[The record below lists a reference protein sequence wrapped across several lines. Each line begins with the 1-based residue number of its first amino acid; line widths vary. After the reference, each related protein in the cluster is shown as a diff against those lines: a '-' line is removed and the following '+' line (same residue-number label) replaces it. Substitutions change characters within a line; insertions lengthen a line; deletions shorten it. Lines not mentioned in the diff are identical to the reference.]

1 MNLRQT
7 TFGLAALLAACGGD
21 DGASGGG
28 GSSGSSGVSSS
39 GGGPGTSGDETGGP
53 GTSAPTTGTPGE
65 TGVSDSATTA
75 VTGETGTSTSDGSSS
90 SGSSDATTDEPPP
103 LPFEC
108 GAFTPGDDLS
118 VCTATYLGGPGVDAP
133 GGVDV
138 APDGAVLVGGAFPG
152 HAFGERGTDGDGVV
166 LRLAADGRSVLAAQ
180 RTAAA
185 VTSLEV
191 AWPGGQV
198 AVATADSVMLL
209 PAGLGAPLW
218 TAAVAGVSRVS
229 VGSDG
234 TVAAL
239 HGKQVTVFDPQGAQL
254 GDFAVAGTR
263 VDDLA
268 VHAGSATVLATGYRQ
283 SDQGACQQYKSTFI
297 RSYAYDGTL
306 GWTNYDWN
314 GNDVDDTEDCADSE
328 GKGLAIGRDG
338 LLYYAAKSD
347 GGNTVHRKQ
356 PRDLQVNV
364 ENNSFDPYN
373 TPYGFKGANAL
384 GYYARF
390 DPQTGDH
397 LGGQFL
403 LARKANNN
411 EDPAAAE
418 ANAAVPEQAT
428 ALADGTMVI
437 VGSSAYLLAGH
448 DKQSVGGVKVGS
460 YAAYEPFVLLVAP
473 DFSQR
478 LAWTAFTV
486 SGPGFARAVGVGD
499 QSAALL
505 FGQSQGDSAKGPLI
519 TVDALQPAPG
529 GDAEA
534 YLVVLPTP

>member
-1 MNLRQT
+1 M
-7 TFGLAALLAACGGD
+7 FGQPV
-21 DGASGGG
+21 GAS
-28 GSSGSSGVSSS
+28 
-39 GGGPGTSGDETGGP
+39 
-53 GTSAPTTGTPGE
+53 
-65 TGVSDSATTA
+65 
-75 VTGETGTSTSDGSSS
+75 
-90 SGSSDATTDEPPP
+90 
-103 LPFEC
+103 F
-108 GAFTPGDDLS
+108 
-118 VCTATYLGGPGVDAP
+118 
-133 GGVDV
+133 
-138 APDGAVLVGGAFPG
+138 
-152 HAFGERGTDGDGVV
+152 
-166 LRLAADGRSVLAAQ
+166 LAG
-180 RTAAA
+180 
-185 VTSLEV
+185 
-191 AWPGGQV
+191 
-198 AVATADSVMLL
+198 
-209 PAGLGAPLW
+209 
-218 TAAVAGVSRVS
+218 
-229 VGSDG
+229 
-234 TVAAL
+234 
-239 HGKQVTVFDPQGAQL
+239 F
-254 GDFAVAGTR
+254 
-263 VDDLA
+263 
-268 VHAGSATVLATGYRQ
+268 AGSATVLATGYRQ
-283 SDQGACQQYKSTFI
+283 SDQGACQQYKSTFV

-356 PRDLQVNV
+356 PRDLQVEVDNK
-364 ENNSFDPYN
+364 SFDPYN

-448 DKQSVGGVKVGS
+448 DKKSVGGVKVGS